1 MVLGV
6 KPYFRMLLMGVALLG
21 VSPLKANAN
30 SAKLEICLLENNLP
44 YSSRATQ
51 SGFDYDVGKLL
62 AKKLKRELVPV
73 WSSNSRQILE
83 IESDFPLRRLIR
95 GDCSLILSVPGPEKK
110 MGEGS
115 SPAVTLGKPYYGAAF
130 EVISTTNEG
139 QLSFRKLKGKRV
151 AIMSQTVAHF
161 ALNKV
166 GASPVTYFSVEE
178 ALKGIVEGEAD
189 AALLWGPTSG
199 WIMSGFDV
207 STEANLLMTKR
218 KPPAGLSWNIHF
230 ASRTEDQTFRDEVS
244 VGLQALQ
251 ENGQLMSLMGKYD
264 IPRRG
269 SFESTHTPTTFLEL
283 R

>member
-1 MVLGV
+1 MRYSFSGDQAGNAIALDDSTGELLWQFQTGSAVRSQPVTWKADGRQYVAIASGLGGLV
-6 KPYFRMLLMGVALLG
+6 PNLTGRAQNVNRGGTLVVFALPETKWFWSKTLFQNAFDGVALLG

-62 AKKLKRELVPV
+62 AKRLKRELVPV

-83 IESDFPLRRLIR
+83 IESDFPLRRLTR

-139 QLSFRKLKGKRV
+139 QLSLENSKE
-151 AIMSQTVAHF
+151 
-161 ALNKV
+161 
-166 GASPVTYFSVEE
+166 SV
-178 ALKGIVEGEAD
+178 
-189 AALLWGPTSG
+189 
-199 WIMSGFDV
+199 
-207 STEANLLMTKR
+207 
-218 KPPAGLSWNIHF
+218 
-230 ASRTEDQTFRDEVS
+230 
-244 VGLQALQ
+244 
-251 ENGQLMSLMGKYD
+251 
-264 IPRRG
+264 
-269 SFESTHTPTTFLEL
+269 
-283 R
+283 

>member
-1 MVLGV
+1 MVLGI
-6 KPYFRMLLMGVALLG
+6 KLLFRSLLVGVALLSVPLLN
-21 VSPLKANAN
+21 VSAN

-62 AKKLKRELVPV
+62 AKKLKRELVTV

-83 IESDFPLRRLIR
+83 IESDFPLRRLIK

-115 SPAVTLGKPYYGAAF
+115 APEVTLGKPYYGAAF
-130 EVISTTNEG
+130 EVIFTTDGG

-178 ALKGIVEGEAD
+178 ALKGVVAGEAD

-199 WIMSGFDV
+199 WTMSKFDA
-207 STEANLLMTKR
+207 SAEANLIMTKR

-230 ASRTEDQTFRDEVS
+230 ASRAEDKAFRDEVS
-244 VGLQALQ
+244 AGLQALQ
-251 ENGQLMSLMGKYD
+251 ENGQLMSLMRKYAL
-264 IPRRG
+264 PRRG
-269 SFESTHTPTTFLEL
+269 PFESTHTPTTFLEL